1 MQKAVRIEDAQL
13 LHLAN
18 RAKTDHTIAGI
29 LQKKSSDAV
38 KWKQRWFALY
48 QNLLFYFEN
57 DCSPRPVGCIFLEG
71 CYSERLVT
79 PRSSR
84 EEKQVSLFVAAAFSL
99 SRPLSG
105 LLPIRMHAVTA
116 NWPELIQMDP

>member
-84 EEKQVSLFVAAAFSL
+84 EEKQVSLFVAAVFFHL
-99 SRPLSG
+99 F
-105 LLPIRMHAVTA
+105 
-116 NWPELIQMDP
+116 